1 MNDMID
7 FLNDDRNP
15 SMYGILTGICKGE
28 HWSLNEDS
36 LVLDVAYSYCVGGC
50 GVVGR
55 IPFEKTKQARVFFER
70 VFSLLKEKNIC
81 EFEFSSEDNALC
93 AKILDIFSDKELYSE
108 EEYSYRKADK
118 CVVNAVMP
126 SYTFLEVNRSFMKM
140 IDIYINADMLLERL
154 SNSWYCQEDFFRYSK
169 CFVAIQGKEI
179 VGIIF
184 GSARFL
190 NIIDVDIEVLKEHRG
205 KGIATTLTS
214 YFVDACISN
223 GWIVQWDFV
232 ESNIKSRAVA
242 EKCGFQLFKKRPYY
256 WFTL

>member
-1 MNDMID
+1 MNDVIN
-7 FLNDDRNP
+7 FLNGDRNP

-55 IPFEKTKQARVFFER
+55 IPFDKTKQARVFFER
-70 VFSLLKEKNIC
+70 VFSSLKEKNIC
-81 EFEFSSEDNALC
+81 EFEFSSEDNELC
-93 AKILDIFSDKELYSE
+93 AKILDIFSDKELNSE

-118 CVVNAVMP
+118 CVVNTATP
-126 SYTFLEVNRSFMKM
+126 SYTVLEVNRSFMKM
-140 IDIYINADMLLERL
+140 IDIYLSADMLLERL
-154 SNSWYCQEDFFRYSK
+154 NNSWYCQEDFFRYSK
-169 CFVAIQGKEI
+169 CFIAIQGREI

-190 NIIDVDIEVLKEHRG
+190 NIIDVDIEVLQEHRG
-205 KGIATTLTS
+205 KGLATTLTS

-223 GWIVQWDFV
+223 GWTVQWDCV
-232 ESNIKSRAVA
+232 ESNIRSRAVA
-242 EKCGFQLFKKRPYY
+242 EKCGFQLLKKRPCH

>member
-7 FLNDDRNP
+7 CANNDKNP

-28 HWSLNEDS
+28 HWSLNEEK
-36 LVLDVAYSYCVGGC
+36 LALDVMYSYCVGGC

-55 IPFEKTKQARVFFER
+55 IPFEKTKQARVFFET
-70 VFSLLKEKNIC
+70 VFFSLKEKNIC

-93 AKILDIFSDKELYSE
+93 AILLDIFSDKEIYSE
-108 EEYSYRKADK
+108 EEYSYRKSDNS
-118 CVVNAVMP
+118 VVNAVMP
-126 SYTFLEVNRSFMKM
+126 SYTFLEVNRLFLKK

-154 SNSWYCQEDFFRYSK
+154 NNSWYCQEDFFRYSK

-190 NIIDVDIEVLKEHRG
+190 NIIDVDIEVLKGHRG

-223 GWIVQWDFV
+223 GWIVQWDCV
-232 ESNIKSRAVA
+232 ESNIRSRAVA

-256 WFTL
+256 WFDL